1 MTIEEKLAAAEA
13 IWAEGPRSFKVGAIY
28 THVVNPAIRREKDGL
43 PVSRT
48 LPLRA
53 GGTVV
58 NDGDKKIKVHPD
70 GMRTDLRGRPIV
82 ATKEDAKRVQGFYNV
97 ERE

>member
-1 MTIEEKLAAAEA
+1 MTFEERESQAEA
-13 IWAEGPRSFKVGAIY
+13 IWAQGPRSFMVGTVYA
-28 THVVNPAIRREKDGL
+28 HVVNPAIRNTHNGL

-53 GGTVV
+53 GGEVV
-58 NDGDKKIKVHPD
+58 RDGDRSIKVHAD

-82 ATKEDAKRVQGFYNV
+82 ATREDQKRVEAHYRV